1 VTTPITV
8 VVADDHPLM
17 LRAVADLLRSEQDF
31 TVLAQCENG
40 DEALAAVRAHQPD
53 ILLLDLRMPKKGGIS
68 VLKDMKQEGLTT
80 RVVLLAASV
89 DDEEVLDAAR
99 LGVRGM
105 VLKEMAPR
113 LLVQCLRKVHAGGL
127 WLERNSAARA
137 FETLLRRE
145 AGVREI
151 SKLLT
156 PREIEIAR
164 LAALGQRN
172 KAIGEWMA
180 ISEGTVKTHLHHIYE
195 KLRVQSRAELVLYC
209 KEKGLV

>member
-1 VTTPITV
+1 VTEPITV

-17 LRAVADLLRSEQDF
+17 LRAVGDLLRSEQDF

-53 ILLLDLRMPKKGGIS
+53 ILLLDLRMPKKDGIT

-89 DDEEVLDAAR
+89 DDEEVLEAAR

-145 AGVREI
+145 AGAREI

-172 KAIGEWMA
+172 KVIGEGMA

>member
-1 VTTPITV
+1 MTAPITV
-8 VVADDHPLM
+8 VAADDHPLM
-17 LRAVADLLRSEQDF
+17 LRAVTDVLLCEKDF
-31 TVLAQCENG
+31 TVVAQCENG

-53 ILLLDLRMPKKGGIS
+53 ILLLDLRMPKKDGIS
-68 VLKDMKQEGLTT
+68 VLKTMKQEGLTT

-89 DDEEVLDAAR
+89 DDEEVLEAAR

-113 LLVQCLRKVHAGGL
+113 LLVQCLRKVHEGDL

-145 AGVREI
+145 AGGREI

-172 KAIGEWMA
+172 KAIGEGMA

>member
-1 VTTPITV
+1 VTAPITV

-17 LRAVADLLRSEQDF
+17 LRAVGDLLRSEEDF

-40 DEALAAVRAHQPD
+40 DEALAAARAHQPD
-53 ILLLDLRMPKKGGIS
+53 ILLLDLRMPKKDGIT

-89 DDEEVLDAAR
+89 DDEEVLEAAR

-145 AGVREI
+145 AGAREI

-172 KAIGEWMA
+172 KVIGEGMA

>member
-1 VTTPITV
+1 VTAPITV

-17 LRAVADLLRSEQDF
+17 LRAVGDLLRSEEDF

-40 DEALAAVRAHQPD
+40 DEALAAARAHQPD
-53 ILLLDLRMPKKGGIS
+53 ILLLDLRMPKKDGIT

-89 DDEEVLDAAR
+89 DDEEVLEAAR

-145 AGVREI
+145 AGAREI

-164 LAALGQRN
+164 LAALGQGN
-172 KAIGEWMA
+172 KVIGEGMA

>member
-1 VTTPITV
+1 MTAPITV

-17 LRAVADLLRSEQDF
+17 LRAVGDLLRSEEDF

-40 DEALAAVRAHQPD
+40 DEALAAARAHQPD
-53 ILLLDLRMPKKGGIS
+53 ILLLDLRMPKKDGIT

-89 DDEEVLDAAR
+89 DDEEVLEAAR

-145 AGVREI
+145 AGAREI

-172 KAIGEWMA
+172 KVIGEGMA

>member
-1 VTTPITV
+1 VTEPITV

-17 LRAVADLLRSEQDF
+17 LRAVGDLLRSEQDF

-53 ILLLDLRMPKKGGIS
+53 ILLLDLRMPKKDGLT

-89 DDEEVLDAAR
+89 DDEEVLEAAR

-145 AGVREI
+145 AGAREI

-172 KAIGEWMA
+172 KVIGEGMA

>member
-1 VTTPITV
+1 VTVPITV

-17 LRAVADLLRSEQDF
+17 LKAVGDLLRSEPDF

-53 ILLLDLRMPKKGGIS
+53 ILVLDLRMPKKDGIS
-68 VLKDMKQEGLTT
+68 VLKHMRQEGLVTH
-80 RVVLLAASV
+80 VVLLAAEV
-89 DDEEVLDAAR
+89 ANEEVLEASR

-105 VLKEMAPR
+105 ILKEMAPR
-113 LLVQCLRKVHAGGL
+113 LLVQCLRKVHAGDL
-127 WLERNSAARA
+127 WLERNSATRA

-164 LAALGQRN
+164 LVALGRRN
-172 KAIGEWMA
+172 KVIGEGMA

>member
-1 VTTPITV
+1 VTAPITV

-17 LRAVADLLRSEQDF
+17 LRAVGDLLRSEQDF

-53 ILLLDLRMPKKGGIS
+53 ILLLDLRMPKKDGIT

-89 DDEEVLDAAR
+89 DDEEVLEAAR

-145 AGVREI
+145 AGAREI

-172 KAIGEWMA
+172 KVIGEGMA

>member
-1 VTTPITV
+1 VTAPITV

-17 LRAVADLLRSEQDF
+17 LRAVGDLLRSEQDF

-53 ILLLDLRMPKKGGIS
+53 ILLLDLRMPKKDGIT

-89 DDEEVLDAAR
+89 DDEEVLEAAR

-145 AGVREI
+145 AGAREI

-172 KAIGEWMA
+172 KVIGEGMA

-195 KLRVQSRAELVLYC
+195 KLRVQSRAQLVLYC